1 MNTRWSPFTK
11 YLCVIASLAMTV
23 WLIFSVRILWT
34 PLLLVFI
41 LSFLASYPTNAILRR
56 TGWPRTLVVII
67 VYLLLLLFLVLTGV
81 NIVPRLIALGVG
93 LSHTL
98 QRVLLELAR
107 ATPAPIE
114 FTPTLILDVNELYAP
129 IRTSLNGILNLD
141 PETLKT
147 LQDFLFPFASGAAVV
162 VISAVS
168 SVLGTLFVVVASF
181 YLVKDW
187 PQIGRFLLTRLPRQ
201 YRPELNR
208 LWREVAAVWDGFV
221 RGQLLAGSIM
231 GIMVGF
237 LLSVLGVRNA
247 MALGL
252 LAAAAELL
260 PAIGP
265 VISATTG
272 TLIALTFGSTWL
284 PISHLGF
291 ALLVLGIYVVLG
303 QVQNLYVVPRVVG
316 RRIALHPLV
325 IIVGVLAGAELLG
338 ILGMLL
344 AAPTIASLRVLV
356 GYLFNKLLDQEP
368 FPNHRRSADQ
378 RALWRD
384 LAAGRPIRALLF
396 DLDGTLIETD
406 DVVVEQLARRL
417 GFLERALPVII
428 RRRAARWLLMST
440 ESYINFLITLLD
452 WLHLDGLLFR
462 LDRTLHRW
470 RGIRPA
476 ERFVAVAGAPAM
488 LRSLAARYS
497 IGIVTS
503 RSRAESLAFLA
514 QYDLA
519 DIVSVII
526 ARDDTPRLK
535 PHPLPVRL
543 AAQRLGVA
551 PEQCV
556 LVGDT
561 SVDVRAAKA
570 AGALAVGVLCGFG
583 DRDDLQ
589 NADLVLDSTVCL
601 ADWLESAHPGGPL
614 GL

>member
-1 MNTRWSPFTK
+1 MSTRWSPFTK
-11 YLCVIASLAMTV
+11 YLAVVISLAMAV
-23 WLIFSVRILWT
+23 WLVFSVRILWT

-41 LSFLASYPTNAILRR
+41 LSFVASYPVNAILRR

-67 VYLLLLLFLVLTGV
+67 VYLLLLLALVVAGV
-81 NIVPRLIALGVG
+81 NVVPRLLAIGAG

-98 QRVLLELAR
+98 QRVLLELAQ

-129 IRTSLNGILNLD
+129 IRQSLNGFLNLD
-141 PETLKT
+141 PATLKT
-147 LQDFLFPFASGAAVV
+147 LQDFLFPFASGAAAV

-168 SVLGTLFVVVASF
+168 GAVGTLFVVVASF

-201 YRPELNR
+201 YRPELHR
-208 LWREVAAVWDGFV
+208 LWVEVAAVWDGFA

-237 LLSVLGVRNA
+237 LLSLLGVRNA

-265 VISATTG
+265 VVSAATG
-272 TLIALTFGSTWL
+272 TLIALTFASTWL
-284 PISHLGF
+284 PMSHLGF
-291 ALLVLGIYVVLG
+291 ALLVLGIYVALG

-316 RRIALHPLV
+316 RRIDLHPLV

-344 AAPTIASLRVLV
+344 AAPTIASLRVV
-356 GYLFNKLLDQEP
+356 SGYVFSKLLDQEP
-368 FPNHRRSADQ
+368 FPSTRRPADP
-378 RALWRD
+378 RSLWRD
-384 LAAGRPIRALLF
+384 QVAARPVRAILF

-406 DVVVEQLARRL
+406 DAVVESLARRL
-417 GFLERALPVII
+417 GFLERVLPVAT
-428 RRRAARWLLMST
+428 RKKTARWLLMSS
-440 ESYINFLITLLD
+440 ESYVNGVVTLLD
-452 WLHLDGLLFR
+452 RLHLDGLLFR
-462 LDRTLHRW
+462 LDAALHRW

-488 LRSLAARYS
+488 VIALAARYP

-503 RSRAESLAFLA
+503 RRRAESLAFLA
-514 QYDLA
+514 QYGLTDVVAAL
-519 DIVSVII
+519 V
-526 ARDDTPRLK
+526 AREDSPRLK
-535 PHPLPVRL
+535 PHPQPIRL
-543 AAQRLGVA
+543 AAQQLGVA

-556 LVGDT
+556 MVGDT
-561 SVDVRAAKA
+561 DVDVRAAKA

-583 DRDDLQ
+583 ERNDLDV
-589 NADLVLDSTVCL
+589 ADLVLDSPTQL
-601 ADWLESAHPGGPL
+601 TDWL
-614 GL
+614 